1 MSNSFQPYNT
11 IISSATVES
20 VTGSGPSY
28 TVTYSTN
35 VSDDTKIGDKVIVEK
50 RGAGDGTGSTILS
63 TYTYIVTDVGG
74 ELMTF
79 PPTYDLTIKY
89 EYDTAGLGDDSP
101 ADLYSGGGS
110 SGSPEKAPH
119 LIGRLTGPF
128 ILFVD

>member
-1 MSNSFQPYNT
+1 MSNSFQPYY
-11 IISSATVES
+11 IIIDNATVNS

-50 RGAGDGTGSTILS
+50 RAAGAGTGSTVLS
-63 TYTYIVTDVGG
+63 TYTYIVTAVGS
-74 ELMTF
+74 EVMTI

-119 LIGRLTGPF
+119 DIVRLTAPF